1 MSFVYDMKFNVVEAR
16 GHKHSLV
23 RKMHLHLVT
32 NQVGMKS
39 AQEYLE
45 TAIG

>member
-1 MSFVYDMKFNVVEAR
+1 MSFVCDMKFNVVEAR
-16 GHKHSLV
+16 GPKHFLV
-23 RKMHLHLVT
+23 IKMHLQLVT
-32 NQVGMKS
+32 SQDGMKS